1 MILVGEVMISNIID
15 DAKSRMEIS
24 LASLKSELAKLR
36 VDRAH
41 PSLLDHIK
49 VNYYNVETTLM
60 QVATVT
66 VENPRTLSVTPWEG
80 NMVGLIEKAIQTA
93 NLGLNPVTI
102 GTVIR
107 IPLPPLTEERRK
119 ELARVVR
126 SEAEKSRVIIR
137 NIRREANNSL
147 KELIKWKEIS
157 EDEERRAQ
165 ITIQKLTDTQIAE
178 VNKMAF
184 QKGTDLMTV

>member
-1 MILVGEVMISNIID
+1 MINNIIN
-15 DAKSRMEIS
+15 DAKSRMEKS

-36 VDRAH
+36 MGRAR
-41 PSLLDHIK
+41 PSLLEHIK
-49 VNYYNVETTLM
+49 VDYYNVETPLL

-107 IPLPPLTEERRK
+107 VPLPPLTEERRK

-126 SEAEKSRVIIR
+126 SEAEKTRVTIR
-137 NIRREANNSL
+137 MIRREANHTL
-147 KELIKWKEIS
+147 KELVIKGKKIS

-178 VNKMAF
+178 VDKIAS

>member
-1 MILVGEVMISNIID
+1 MINNIID

-49 VNYYNVETTLM
+49 VNYCNVETPLM

-66 VENPRTLSVTPWEG
+66 VENPRILSVTPWEG

-93 NLGLNPVTI
+93 NLGLNPMTI

-107 IPLPPLTEERRK
+107 VPLPPLTEERRK

-137 NIRREANNSL
+137 NIRREANNNL
-147 KELIKWKEIS
+147 KELIKGKKIS
-157 EDEERRAQ
+157 EDEERRTQ

-178 VNKMAF
+178 INKMAF

>member
-1 MILVGEVMISNIID
+1 MINNITD
-15 DAKSRMEIS
+15 DAKSRMEIG
-24 LASLKSELAKLR
+24 LASLKSELTKLR

-49 VNYYNVETTLM
+49 VNYYNAETPLM
-60 QVATVT
+60 QVATVA

-107 IPLPPLTEERRK
+107 VPLPPLTEERRK

-126 SEAEKSRVIIR
+126 SEAEKSRVMIR
-137 NIRREANNSL
+137 NIRREANNNL
-147 KELIKWKEIS
+147 KELIKRKAIS